1 MTFRLT
7 GLFRVILFA
16 SVLAGATGCSAEST
30 EGPQPDPTK
39 VEAEKIATASA
50 PLVGTWRWSGSGQK
64 LGAIALGE
72 DHFVFHEDGTYSSF
86 SVSGE
91 GERDCY
97 NGLYSLSGLDA
108 QGYAT
113 IIFKSDRV
121 RSAPNGFESEVYF
134 ESGDTIDFGPA
145 GRYVRSAPLPYVR
158 CP

>member
-1 MTFRLT
+1 MKFRLT
-7 GLFRVILFA
+7 RLSGVILFA
-16 SVLAGATGCSAEST
+16 SVVVGGTGCSAESADSAA
-30 EGPQPDPTK
+30 PDPK
-39 VEAEKIATASA
+39 KLEAEKTAAASA

-64 LGAIALGE
+64 LGDIALGE

-97 NGLYSLSGLDA
+97 NGLFSLSGLDA
-108 QGYAT
+108 QGHAT

-134 ESGDTIDFGPA
+134 ESGDAIDFGPA
-145 GRYVRSAPLPYVR
+145 GRYIRSAPLPVR